1 MHSILLV
8 SFQHVFHLGVG
19 RSQIEWKLKAKTL
32 ISVFPWAKI
41 GQNDH
46 SNPYIESTT
55 VLSDIYI
62 YISYVRHFWSR
73 GPRAT
78 RKRKPAH
85 LKFKG
90 HMHACCIILG
100 ECYALWGE
108 RERRAVVSVSN
119 LRCWLSES
127 CCRRSSLS
135 CVVSAS
141 NLRLWLML

>member
-1 MHSILLV
+1 MYTLTCQCMNEYFMKSCVRKKDLIGASV
-8 SFQHVFHLGVG
+8 SESHLGSST
-19 RSQIEWKLKAKTL
+19 RPL
-32 ISVFPWAKI
+32 SVC
-41 GQNDH
+41 
-46 SNPYIESTT
+46 
-55 VLSDIYI
+55 LSVYI

-90 HMHACCIILG
+90 HMLACCIILG
-100 ECYALWGE
+100 KCYALWGE

>member
-1 MHSILLV
+1 MRAHTAAHDVAMALRSSGIDARTYLCRAPLDRIDVRTPQRRTHSHSSGSRCLNNAHVLYRKCLFVINIPPVRTGLNGSYTLFLLP
-8 SFQHVFHLGVG
+8 FYHALL
-19 RSQIEWKLKAKTL
+19 RSVI
-32 ISVFPWAKI
+32 P
-41 GQNDH
+41 
-46 SNPYIESTT
+46 
-55 VLSDIYI
+55 
-62 YISYVRHFWSR
+62 
-73 GPRAT
+73 
-78 RKRKPAH
+78 
-85 LKFKG
+85 
-90 HMHACCIILG
+90 G